1 MQIKD
6 LELSRELSAE
16 EQAAVEGGR
25 GGRARDRIAQVKQE
39 NIADQFL
46 KNTVNVANGSEFTG
60 DNVLITVNNDVDQ
73 SSDQHADSDVDQ
85 H

>member
-16 EQAAVEGGR
+16 EQGAVQG
-25 GGRARDRIAQVKQE
+25 GGRARDRIAQIKQE
-39 NIADQFL
+39 NVAEQVL
-46 KNTVNVANGSEFTG
+46 ENTVKVANGSEFNG

-73 SSDQHADSDVDQ
+73 DLDQDNDSRVRQ
-85 H
+85 S